1 MTPFPQH
8 PVPAFIFVWTRWWG
22 YGWLI
27 GHLFIRCTLH
37 ISFSPQRCVLISIW
51 FSPWHLVLTCVNVD
65 VRLMHLSCCL
75 FKGQWIL
82 THDTIR
88 NIMYAFARTREQWYT
103 LMSGISL
110 WIDLYMTQEQVF
122 VANVM
127 VIDLTWETVA
137 MSVIIQPKGAIVE
150 LSAIVRI
157 RKYRRL
163 HDKHHFISMAME
175 VHLNVIWIVSSRN
188 VLIFSMIDN

>member
-127 VIDLTWETVA
+127 VID
-137 MSVIIQPKGAIVE
+137 
-150 LSAIVRI
+150 
-157 RKYRRL
+157 KYRRL